1 MTKPLS
7 LDLRER
13 LISAVDGGMTRRAA
27 AERFG
32 VAPSTAIKWAD
43 RWRRTGDIRPRP
55 QGGDYRSHR
64 IEAHAEEILGL
75 IEETPD
81 ITLAEIAERLASAH
95 GVRVVPSTVWM
106 FLDKRGVTFKKRR
119 RTPQNS
125 SAPTSR
131 RAAAPGSTVNSTL
144 TPRS

>member
-1 MTKPLS
+1 MTQSLS
-7 LDLRER
+7 ADLRGRVIAAIEEG
-13 LISAVDGGMTRRAA
+13 LSTRKAA
-27 AERFG
+27 RRFRIG
-32 VAPSTAIKWAD
+32 IATAGRWYRRYLETGETVARKQGQPSGSKLD
-43 RWRRTGDIRPRP
+43 PHEDF
-55 QGGDYRSHR
+55 
-64 IEAHAEEILGL
+64 ILGL

-125 SAPTSR
+125 SGPTSR
-131 RAAAPGSTVNSTL
+131 RAAAPGSTANSIS